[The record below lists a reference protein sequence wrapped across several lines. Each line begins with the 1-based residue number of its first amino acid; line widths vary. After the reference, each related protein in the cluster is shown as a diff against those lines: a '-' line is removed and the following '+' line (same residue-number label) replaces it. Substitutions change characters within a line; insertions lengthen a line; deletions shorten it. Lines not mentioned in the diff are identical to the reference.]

1 MRLHERAGTFFFD
14 EACLFFVSHADS
26 QTPPKDYGVLTLIR
40 CGEYRQ
46 TKTRIALPCFGNALF
61 RSLRERFLLDSILN
75 FPDKSYTTECPPW
88 VKFMLCRDI
97 PVISF
102 LAGCPE
108 NERLLSKYCPVPY
121 YFSVLPT
128 RSQVNPLFSRVRPAE
143 PKGLFPSSKPGI
155 PIFRQLPA
163 Q

>member
-1 MRLHERAGTFFFD
+1 M
-14 EACLFFVSHADS
+14 
-26 QTPPKDYGVLTLIR
+26 
-40 CGEYRQ
+40 
-46 TKTRIALPCFGNALF
+46 
-61 RSLRERFLLDSILN
+61 LN
-75 FPDKSYTTECPPW
+75 FPAKSYTTECPLW

-97 PVISF
+97 PVITY
-102 LAGCPE
+102 LASRPE

-128 RSQVNPLFSRVRPAE
+128 RCQVNPLFSRVRPAE
-143 PKGLFPSSKPGI
+143 LKELFLSSKPGI